1 MSFFEKFGKGLKI
14 TESKESIIK
23 QLLGKS
29 DYETATEI
37 PEVRAMSAF
46 DLLAMHFTNDEKLR
60 KTIMGI
66 KDERKINSGDY
77 ILYLGYRF
85 RINAI
90 SHQRKSRGEAVTSL
104 KGIDDN
110 QQAGERKKL
119 LEGMFG

>member
-23 QLLGKS
+23 QLLGKT

-60 KTIMGI
+60 KDILGI
-66 KDERKINSGDY
+66 KEDRAINAGDY

-90 SHQRKSRGEAVTSL
+90 SHARKSRGEAVKSL
-104 KGIDDN
+104 AGVDE
-110 QQAGERKKL
+110 QQANE
-119 LEGMFG
+119 